1 MVNILKLNA
10 EQTGEYK
17 NIPLNSAEEEND
29 VATWESVLNGIG
41 SGLVKAVGNT
51 VSLGAELID
60 LGAVI
65 PPS

>member
-29 VATWESVLNGIG
+29 GGGAPLGQMEFYKVDFTKKVPTWP
-41 SGLVKAVGNT
+41 T
-51 VSLGAELID
+51 
-60 LGAVI
+60 
-65 PPS
+65 